1 MAQLVVISIEDGFC
15 RSMLEQFKQYASV
28 PDNSRDA
35 LLQQLLQSA
44 VLRVQEFA
52 DRPIVRTKVQQTVT
66 VPNGSGIVRLY
77 MGGGDI
83 ESVTSED
90 GTELAFDPLPGGRLQ
105 LFRRSGTVT
114 ITFTTAP
121 DEGEQARL
129 LPTVFRYATAL
140 YDGEDSEVLNKILME
155 TF

>member
-15 RSMLEQFKQYASV
+15 RSLLEQFKQYASV

-114 ITFTTAP
+114 ITYTTTP
-121 DEGEQARL
+121 SEGELERL

>member
-114 ITFTTAP
+114 ITYTTTP
-121 DEGEQARL
+121 SEGELERL